1 MCLAQLL
8 AKPMLFETWSGND
21 RAMKNNEDTKWFLDH
36 FKYSMWQYPVSQTDK
51 TPFNTPGILK
61 QSRPV

>member
-21 RAMKNNEDTKWFLDH
+21 RAMQNNEDTK
-36 FKYSMWQYPVSQTDK
+36 
-51 TPFNTPGILK
+51 
-61 QSRPV
+61 